1 MLIVT
6 PKGVFFMSKKSFS
19 IRQLSI
25 AAGLAAF
32 SAVLQLIHIGYQSP
46 QFGMWIDIVAVTWIV
61 ALFLFDLKMS
71 LLVSLVGA
79 LIITLFAPDTWL
91 GASMKWVA
99 SLPIW
104 FFLGIWLNIFKKD
117 RNFYRKKKNL
127 IIPFLFGLVARL
139 LIIIPLNYYYAIPI
153 WTGLTPAKAILVIPW
168 YIIALFNLIQS
179 VVDVS
184 LAWILVYQF
193 KLERFAKK

>member
-1 MLIVT
+1 MKERT
-6 PKGVFFMSKKSFS
+6 MKKKFS
-19 IRQLSI
+19 IRQLAI

-32 SAVLQLIHIGYQSP
+32 SAVLQLIHLGYQSP
-46 QFGMWIDIVAVTWIV
+46 TFGMWIDIVAVTWVV

-91 GASMKWVA
+91 GAGMKWIA

-104 FFLGIWLNIFKKD
+104 LFLGIWLGVFKKD
-117 RNFYRKKKNL
+117 RNFYRKKRNL
-127 IIPFLFGLVARL
+127 VIPLLLGILVRL
-139 LIIIPLNYYYAIPI
+139 IIIIPLNYYFAIPI
-153 WTGLTPAKAILVIPW
+153 WTGMTAAKAMFAIPW
-168 YIIALFNLIQS
+168 YIIGLFNLIQS
-179 VVDVS
+179 LVDVA

>member
-1 MLIVT
+1 M
-6 PKGVFFMSKKSFS
+6 KKFS

-46 QFGMWIDIVAVTWIV
+46 TFGMWIDIVAVTWIV
-61 ALFLFDLKMS
+61 ALLLFDLKMS

-91 GASMKWVA
+91 GAGMKWIA

-104 FFLGIWLNIFKKD
+104 LFLGIWLNILKKD
-117 RNFYRKKKNL
+117 RNYYRQKKNL
-127 IIPFLFGLVARL
+127 IVPFLLGLIIRL
-139 LIIIPLNYYYAIPI
+139 LIIIPLNYYFAIPI
-153 WTGLTPAKAILVIPW
+153 WTGLSSAKAIIAIPW
-168 YIIALFNLIQS
+168 YIIAIFNFIQS
-179 VVDVS
+179 AVDVF

-193 KLERFAKK
+193 KLDRFAKK

>member
-1 MLIVT
+1 M
-6 PKGVFFMSKKSFS
+6 KKIS

-32 SAVLQLIHIGYQSP
+32 SAILQLIHIGYQSP
-46 QFGMWIDIVAVTWIV
+46 AFGMWIDIVAVTWIV

-71 LLVSLVGA
+71 LLVSTVGA

-99 SLPIW
+99 TLPIW
-104 FFLGIWLNIFKKD
+104 FLLGIWLNIFKKD
-117 RNFYRKKKNL
+117 RNFYRQKKNL
-127 IIPFLFGLVARL
+127 IIPFLLGLIVRL
-139 LIIIPLNYYYAIPI
+139 LIVIPLNYFYAIPI
-153 WTGLTPAKAILVIPW
+153 WTGLTPKAAILAIPW
-168 YIIALFNLIQS
+168 YIIALFNFVQA

-184 LAWILVYQF
+184 LAWILVYKF

>member
-1 MLIVT
+1 
-6 PKGVFFMSKKSFS
+6 MSKKSFS